1 MDGLGRFGFMAIP
14 RANERKPLILRRLG
28 QIDEGQ
34 NRPDMGFFQTPQANC
49 ASYIEAFISHI
60 LPHSIAAITVKDAL
74 GILEVTG
81 LTPAMVALDA
91 MDKAG
96 EIRVLQVESND
107 FYGVVLK
114 VTGSQASVAAAIA
127 AGMATAEQM
136 GGKPVST
143 VLNNPDERAWPA
155 LESKVEVSPL
165 IQQPIVKTPNYEAIA
180 SSKGTSMENIS
191 ALGFIET
198 QGFTAVFEAIDSAC
212 KAANVEVL
220 GKEKLGGGYITVVI
234 KGDVAAVQAAVEA
247 GVAKVGSLGKLIA
260 GHVIARPSA
269 AVLSLLPKA

>member
-1 MDGLGRFGFMAIP
+1 V
-14 RANERKPLILRRLG
+14 N
-28 QIDEGQ
+28 
-34 NRPDMGFFQTPQANC
+34 
-49 ASYIEAFISHI
+49 
-60 LPHSIAAITVKDAL
+60 DAL

-91 MDKAG
+91 MDKAAG
-96 EIRVLQVESND
+96 VRVLQAESND

-114 VTGSQASVAAAIA
+114 VTGSQAAVATAIEAGKSV
-127 AGMATAEQM
+127 AEQM
-136 GGKPVST
+136 GGKPVGT
-143 VLNNPDERAWPA
+143 VLNRPDERAWPA

-165 IQQPIVKTPNYEAIA
+165 IQQPIVKIPNYESINKREGSTMAD
-180 SSKGTSMENIS
+180 NIS

-220 GKEKLGGGYITVVI
+220 GKEKWGGGYITVVI
-234 KGDVAAVQAAVEA
+234 KGDVAAVKAAIDA
-247 GVAKVGSLGKLIA
+247 GTAKVSGLGKLIA

-269 AVLSLLPKA
+269 AVLSLLPK